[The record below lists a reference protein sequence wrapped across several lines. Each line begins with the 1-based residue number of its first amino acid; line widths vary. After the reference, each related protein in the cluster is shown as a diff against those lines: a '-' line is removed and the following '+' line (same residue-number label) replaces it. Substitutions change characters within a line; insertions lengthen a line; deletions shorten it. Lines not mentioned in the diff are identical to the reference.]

1 MVYFTL
7 ADAPQIQTIPYY
19 ISNPLRNLALVKDN
33 KDDSFIDT
41 AGSIYPAPT
50 DSKKGFV

>member
-7 ADAPQIQTIPYY
+7 ADAPRIQTIPFY

-33 KDDSFIDT
+33 KDDT
-41 AGSIYPAPT
+41 PHLLLKALT
-50 DSKKGFV
+50 DL